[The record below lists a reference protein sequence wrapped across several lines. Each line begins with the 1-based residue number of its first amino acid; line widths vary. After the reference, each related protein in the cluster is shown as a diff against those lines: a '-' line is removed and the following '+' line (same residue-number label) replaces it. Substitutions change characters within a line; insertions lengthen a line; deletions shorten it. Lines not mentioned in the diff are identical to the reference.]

1 MLLSIIIPVFNEVSS
16 LVEVVDRAMSMPLPE
31 GVERELIVVD
41 DGSTDG
47 TSELLRR
54 YDDHPAVKVH
64 FSVLNFGKGVA
75 VRVGLKYAKGD
86 IVAIQDADLEYDP
99 AQLGELITPILEG
112 RSRVVYGS
120 RFLGQARGMV
130 VLQGLGNRIL
140 SGFTNLLYGSKLTD
154 CYTCYKIFDRE
165 TALWLSRQLQSRGF
179 ELEAEISA
187 RLLRSGR
194 PILELPIRYE
204 ARSHQQGKKIRAR
217 DGFKGLW
224 TLLKLR
230 IVPG

>member
-16 LVEVVDRAMSMPLPE
+16 LVEVVDRAMTMPLPE

-54 YDDHPAVKVH
+54 YDEHPSVKVH
-64 FSVLNFGKGVA
+64 YSVLNFGKGVA

-99 AQLGELITPILEG
+99 AQLSALITPIVEG
-112 RSRVVYGS
+112 RERVVYGS

-154 CYTCYKIFDRE
+154 CYTCYKIFDKE
-165 TALWLSRQLQSRGF
+165 TAHWLSRQLQSRGF

-194 PILELPIRYE
+194 SIEELPIRYE

-217 DGFKGLW
+217 DGFLGLW